1 MKRGDSESIDKL
13 VDSVF
18 ESLGYGNKIKEME
31 VVGAW
36 KEIIG
41 VSVANK
47 TEKIFFNNG
56 KLYVKLNSPVV
67 KNELMM
73 LKEGIKLALN
83 KKVKAEIVK
92 EIIIY

>member
-13 VDSVF
+13 INTVF
-18 ESLGYGNKIKEME
+18 ESLGYGNKMKEMQ
-31 VVGAW
+31 VIDAW

-47 TEKIFFNNG
+47 TEKIFLNNG
-56 KLYVKLNSPVV
+56 KLYIKLNSPVV
-67 KNELMM
+67 KSELLM
-73 LKEGIKLALN
+73 LKEGIKMALN
-83 KKVKAEIVK
+83 NKVKADIVK